1 MCNMILSAIIC
12 GSPFF
17 LSGNADNIVKYS
29 KICEKKT
36 RTILLEK
43 AGKTKTKKE
52 LSCIWGEEIV

>member
-29 KICEKKT
+29 KLCEKKQEQFFWKS
-36 RTILLEK
+36 R
-43 AGKTKTKKE
+43 KTKTKKE

>member
-29 KICEKKT
+29 KICEKNKNNSFG
-36 RTILLEK
+36 K
-43 AGKTKTKKE
+43 AGKRKQKRSSLVFGGKR
-52 LSCIWGEEIV
+52 